1 MSFLFVL
8 IIIVFTMP
16 LQFYL
21 VKFHFKRLFITSI
34 IKMVKII
41 GNKKQK
47 SLFYFNNSQLFF
59 TNLLSLQ

>member
-1 MSFLFVL
+1 
-8 IIIVFTMP
+8 MP

-34 IKMVKII
+34 IKMVKTK